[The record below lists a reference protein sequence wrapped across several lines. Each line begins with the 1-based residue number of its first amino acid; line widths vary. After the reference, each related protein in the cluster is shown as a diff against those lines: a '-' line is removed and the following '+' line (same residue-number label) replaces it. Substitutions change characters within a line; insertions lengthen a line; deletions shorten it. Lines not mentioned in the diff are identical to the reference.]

1 VSSQGPSSA
10 EGQDWNPASAA
21 AADPADPAG
30 SGVGPAGSVGD
41 TPRHFLEVDD
51 LSEAELSRVLVEAAR
66 FPVPPV
72 MSGLGMALVF
82 EKPSTRTRNST
93 EMAVFQ
99 LGGHPVAI
107 RGEEIGFDHRE
118 SVEDICLTL
127 AQYHAVIGARVFDH
141 HVLER
146 MAAVSPIP
154 VINLLSD
161 LAHPCQALAD
171 LLTLQQHFG
180 SLKGRVIAWVGDG
193 SNVCRSLLLASS
205 RSGIDVRIASPPGFE
220 PDPGAVAVARSRGIQ
235 VVVSADPAEAV
246 SGADAV
252 CTDVWVSMG
261 QEAASSERV
270 GAFARFTVDET
281 LMARAAPDAVFL
293 HCLPAHRGQEVSAGV
308 MDGPQSLVWAQAR
321 NRMNAVRGLLL
332 WLFQGKK

>member
-1 VSSQGPSSA
+1 L
-10 EGQDWNPASAA
+10 
-21 AADPADPAG
+21 
-30 SGVGPAGSVGD
+30 SGACAGPAGAAVRPGD
-41 TPRHFLEVDD
+41 AKLRHFLEVDD
-51 LSEAELSRVLVEAAR
+51 LSETELARVLVDAAR
-66 FPVPPV
+66 FPVPAV

-93 EMAVFQ
+93 EMAVYQ

-107 RGEEIGFDHRE
+107 RGEEVGFDHRE

-146 MAAVSPIP
+146 MAAVSPVP

-161 LAHPCQALAD
+161 LSHPCQALAD
-171 LLTLQQHFG
+171 ILTLQQQFS
-180 SLKGRVIAWVGDG
+180 SLEGRFIAWVGDG
-193 SNVCRSLLLASS
+193 NNVCRSLLLAAS
-205 RSGIDVRIASPPGFE
+205 RLGMDVRIACPAGFE
-220 PDPGAVAVARSRGIQ
+220 PDPRAIEVARGRGIEVAVTG
-235 VVVSADPAEAV
+235 DPAEAV
-246 SGADAV
+246 RGAHAV

-261 QEAASSERV
+261 QEAEAPERS
-270 GAFARFTVDET
+270 GAFAGFTVDEA
-281 LMARAAPDAVFL
+281 LMATAAADAVFL
-293 HCLPAHRGQEVSAGV
+293 HCLPAHRGLEVSAGV

-332 WLFQGKK
+332 WLFEGKL